1 MVSMGVYLRESPKRA
16 GMSQRCLPL
25 SSLSKPFAAFLIFL
39 YVLRTLL
46 VGVYSCSKSPLI
58 SQIPDIVACDG
69 MDYRIS
75 FTFLSN
81 LTLNK
86 CEQYSYVMYIFYH
99 NSSQAKI
106 LNQSPLPFHNIS
118 ANMCL
123 THATLDRVTF
133 AEYHNRLLQIWMYA
147 PVLQCSNNF
156 TATIGV
162 GK

>member
-1 MVSMGVYLRESPKRA
+1 
-16 GMSQRCLPL
+16 MSQRCLPL
-25 SSLSKPFAAFLIFL
+25 SSLSKPFAAFFLFL
-39 YVLRTLL
+39 YVSGTLL
-46 VGVYSCSKSPLI
+46 VGVYSCPQSPLI
-58 SQIPDIVACDG
+58 SKIPDIVACDG
-69 MDYRIS
+69 MDYQIS

-81 LTLNK
+81 LTLRK
-86 CEQYSYVMYIFYH
+86 CEQYSYEIYIFYH
-99 NSSQAKI
+99 NSSQVDQ
-106 LNQSPLPFHNIS
+106 LVQLPPPVHNVA

-133 AEYHNRLLQIWMYA
+133 AKYHDRLLQIWIHA